1 MYMYIL
7 GYFFSCVNLIIVA
20 VHAELVYTIGDEIS
34 FISFMTDLRRKL
46 AEHPDSEDIL
56 GGHEDPNLSET
67 GDHPVLAKQR
77 ADEQPA
83 RWIHVTLQAVEGE
96 ETSWT
101 TLFMR
106 DDNLYVLGF
115 MNQQGD
121 SFQLLDD
128 NRNAS
133 TNMVLPITNG
143 RDPKHLKWGVSYRS
157 MLGAKSND
165 HAVHKL
171 EAAHLGRDFAKNAV
185 RVLSS
190 HPNPVAGI
198 DLRPRVAL
206 AGLIVMVCESARM
219 NPPHDSFSRGWSTG
233 TGFAKQLM
241 TENVW
246 EHGKMSSKL
255 MAWKTRGYASNVSTQ
270 NCQPHPI
277 MELQTLYLVLN
288 NTHTSDQAK
297 KEEKKKNQRGKPGS
311 VNNDGDSINKPG
323 NTGSGRGPPGQS
335 RGGHNTNG
343 CGGPPSQSGG
353 GRERKRGFNN
363 GSNGSPQIQHKKA
376 CNIGIGGI
384 SASKSSEEASDA
396 GSNGGRDSKSE
407 EASDADSGSGP
418 ASQADEAGD
427 DTSSSGG
434 DSSSQPGEAGDGDS
448 SGGSASQPG
457 EAGDNGD
464 LDLRCQGHGRPRV
477 ELLAIHADLHVKG
490 TEIVVFD
497 GRRGQIIYRK
507 EEGEEETEQVYIY
520 YVLLI
525 CQLRVCLDPLL

>member
-1 MYMYIL
+1 MRACVHVHVYIGL
-7 GYFFSCVNLIIVA
+7 FFSCVDLIIVA

-56 GGHEDPNLSET
+56 GGHKDPNLSET

-106 DDNLYVLGF
+106 DDNVYVLGF

-128 NRNAS
+128 NRNAA
-133 TNMVLPITNG
+133 TNILLPITNG
-143 RDPKHLKWGVSYRS
+143 RDPELSRWGVSYMS

-198 DLRPRVAL
+198 DLRPGVAL

-233 TGFAKQLM
+233 MGFAKQLM

-255 MAWKTRGYASNVSTQ
+255 MAWKTRGYASNVRTP
-270 NCQPHPI
+270 NWQPHPI
-277 MELQTLYLVLN
+277 MELQTVRLVLR
-288 NTHTSDQAK
+288 THTPDQAK
-297 KEEKKKNQRGKPGS
+297 QEENKKSQHSKPDNAG
-311 VNNDGDSINKPG
+311 NDGDYYSNKPG
-323 NTGSGRGPPGQS
+323 NNGGGGGPPRQS
-335 RGGHNTNG
+335 RGGHNA
-343 CGGPPSQSGG
+343 GGGDDTGSSGG
-353 GRERKRGFNN
+353 GY
-363 GSNGSPQIQHKKA
+363 
-376 CNIGIGGI
+376 
-384 SASKSSEEASDA
+384 
-396 GSNGGRDSKSE
+396 
-407 EASDADSGSGP
+407 
-418 ASQADEAGD
+418 ASQPREAG
-427 DTSSSGG
+427 G
-434 DSSSQPGEAGDGDS
+434 AGS
-448 SGGSASQPG
+448 SGGSASQPAG
-457 EAGDNGD
+457 EAGDTSPSRGNSGSQPGE
-464 LDLRCQGHGRPRV
+464 LDVRNQGNGRPRV
-477 ELLAIHADLHVKG
+477 ELLAIRADLHVKG

-507 EEGEEETEQVYIY
+507 EEGEEEIEQVYIY

-525 CQLRVCLDPLL
+525 CQLRACLNPLL

>member
-56 GGHEDPNLSET
+56 GGHKDPNLSET

-106 DDNLYVLGF
+106 DDNVYVLGF

-143 RDPKHLKWGVSYRS
+143 RDPELSRWGVSYMS

-190 HPNPVAGI
+190 YPNLVAG
-198 DLRPRVAL
+198 PSEAQ
-206 AGLIVMVCESARM
+206 G
-219 NPPHDSFSRGWSTG
+219 G
-233 TGFAKQLM
+233 TGGPDR
-241 TENVW
+241 
-246 EHGKMSSKL
+246 HG
-255 MAWKTRGYASNVSTQ
+255 
-270 NCQPHPI
+270 
-277 MELQTLYLVLN
+277 
-288 NTHTSDQAK
+288 
-297 KEEKKKNQRGKPGS
+297 
-311 VNNDGDSINKPG
+311 
-323 NTGSGRGPPGQS
+323 
-335 RGGHNTNG
+335 
-343 CGGPPSQSGG
+343 
-353 GRERKRGFNN
+353 
-363 GSNGSPQIQHKKA
+363 
-376 CNIGIGGI
+376 
-384 SASKSSEEASDA
+384 
-396 GSNGGRDSKSE
+396 
-407 EASDADSGSGP
+407 
-418 ASQADEAGD
+418 
-427 DTSSSGG
+427 
-434 DSSSQPGEAGDGDS
+434 
-448 SGGSASQPG
+448 
-457 EAGDNGD
+457 
-464 LDLRCQGHGRPRV
+464 
-477 ELLAIHADLHVKG
+477 
-490 TEIVVFD
+490 
-497 GRRGQIIYRK
+497 
-507 EEGEEETEQVYIY
+507 
-520 YVLLI
+520 
-525 CQLRVCLDPLL
+525 LRVRKDESSPRLLFTWVEHRHGIRQAIDD